1 MLRKLQRLANGA
13 HDGDEDGF
21 TLIELLIVVVI
32 IGILAA
38 IAIPQFSSTKD
49 AAYEATIQSDLRNAM
64 TAQETY
70 YARNSSYAST
80 SSDLDFDPSEN
91 VTIESVNT
99 ASSGSAYCID
109 ASHTELDNYWA
120 ITNDT
125 ASYALSGA
133 TGEPV
138 DTGGTTGCP

>member
-1 MLRKLQRLANGA
+1 MLQKMQRLANGA
-13 HDGDEDGF
+13 HAEDEDGF

-70 YARNSSYAST
+70 YARNSAYATTT
-80 SSDLDFDPSEN
+80 SQLSFDPSEN
-91 VTIESVNT
+91 VTIDNILT
-99 ASSGSAYCID
+99 SGTNAYCMD
-109 ASHTELDNYWA
+109 ASHTELSSSWA

-125 ASYALSGA
+125 STYNLSGA

-138 DTGGTTGCP
+138 EGTC